1 MVKSAIDFKEVFK
14 HNDAIALID
23 ARSPYVQFF
32 NIFRD
37 VRAVNSRVES
47 AQQYLFKRY
56 GINSQVGDPGQL
68 ITKYRKEIEE
78 ITKRYP
84 LLLNIS
90 SYSTTNEALAEYIN
104 AIDLMKGI

>member
-1 MVKSAIDFKEVFK
+1 
-14 HNDAIALID
+14 
-23 ARSPYVQFF
+23 
-32 NIFRD
+32 
-37 VRAVNSRVES
+37 
-47 AQQYLFKRY
+47 
-56 GINSQVGDPGQL
+56 VGDPGQL